1 MTKQLDFMKQDQS
14 TTNERVNAVGSQAKR
29 PNDKWLRDKKKDPKD
44 TKNTKK
50 NCSRCGGSKKH
61 KQEER
66 KAYGQT
72 FLVCLKPNHFASVCY
87 KKRESHY

>member
-29 PNDKWLRDKKKDPKD
+29 PNDKWSTDKKKDPKD

-61 KQEER
+61 
-66 KAYGQT
+66 
-72 FLVCLKPNHFASVCY
+72 
-87 KKRESHY
+87 